1 MKIFRSK
8 YNNKKIKTS
17 EGTFDS
23 IKEYNRWCDLKL
35 MQRAGL
41 ITGLARQ
48 QKFEVIPK
56 QRYKGKTIL
65 PAYYIADFVYMRD
78 GKMVVED
85 CKGFKTD
92 VYKLKKKLMLQR
104 YGIMIEET

>member
-48 QKFEVIPK
+48 QRFEVIPK
-56 QRYKGKTIL
+56 QRYEGKTIL
-65 PAYYIADFVYMRD
+65 PAYYIADFVYIRN

-92 VYKLKKKLMLQR
+92 VYKLKKKLMLLR
-104 YGIMIEET
+104 YGVMIEET